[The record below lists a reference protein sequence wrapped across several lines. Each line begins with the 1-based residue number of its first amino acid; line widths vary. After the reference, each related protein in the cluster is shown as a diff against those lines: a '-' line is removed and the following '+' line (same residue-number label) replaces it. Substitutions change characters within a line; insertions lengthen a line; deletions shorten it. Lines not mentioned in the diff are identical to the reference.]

1 MTVQELTKTIVAS
14 LDKHKAQDIRV
25 LDVSEV
31 TSLTDRFIIAS
42 GTSTTQV
49 RALIDYVETDLLQG
63 NVRALRTEGYST
75 ALWTV
80 LDYGVVVLH
89 VFLDSSREFYDLERL
104 WQDARVL
111 DTAEF
116 LEGEDQ

>member
-1 MTVQELTKTIVAS
+1 MTVHELIQTVVAS
-14 LDKHKAQDIRV
+14 LDKHKAQDIRA

-31 TSLTDRFIIAS
+31 TSLADCFIIAS

-49 RALIDYVETDLLQG
+49 RALIDYVETDLQLMDM
-63 NVRALRTEGYST
+63 RPLRTEGYST

-80 LDYGVVVLH
+80 LDYGSVVVH

-111 DTAEF
+111 DIAEF

>member
-1 MTVQELTKTIVAS
+1 MTVQELTKRIVTS

-25 LDVSEV
+25 LEVGEV
-31 TSLTDRFIIAS
+31 TSLADRFIIAS

-49 RALIDYVETDLLQG
+49 KALVDYVETDLIQHG
-63 NVRALRTEGYST
+63 IHPQHTEGYTT
-75 ALWTV
+75 ALWT
-80 LDYGVVVLH
+80 LQDYGSVVLH
-89 VFLDSSREFYDLERL
+89 VFLDTSREFYDLERL

-116 LEGEDQ
+116 LEGEEQ